1 MRRLIQEHIRLIV
14 VTVLTVAGVALSA
27 MAVNIGRP
35 HGVKSQSVNKQVVC
49 FTLSDG
55 RRIDSSN
62 IGSYTQKA
70 AAGDR
75 DALYIVGVQHHLGLD
90 VPVDKSVAA
99 QYYLQAATAGE
110 PHTCLELGYDY
121 DRSLDERIA
130 WMEKAADADIQQT
143 MTELAQIYRDQKRDN
158 ENALKWF
165 VRSADTF
172 GDQFSSYCA
181 GHIYQGKQDYEN
193 ALKYYRLTIENY
205 NADPTKGDKTMAA
218 GAYRNLGNMIKSGN
232 IKDYSPDDAFNYYRR
247 AHELDPDQYTSYSLG
262 YCYENGYGVEQDY
275 TEPSLCITPPN
286 CLNRAPA

>member
-99 QYYLQAATAGE
+99 QYYLQAATAGA
-110 PHTCLELGYDY
+110 PHACLELGYDY
-121 DRSLDERIA
+121 DRSLDER
-130 WMEKAADADIQQT
+130 
-143 MTELAQIYRDQKRDN
+143 
-158 ENALKWF
+158 
-165 VRSADTF
+165 
-172 GDQFSSYCA
+172 
-181 GHIYQGKQDYEN
+181 
-193 ALKYYRLTIENY
+193 
-205 NADPTKGDKTMAA
+205 KT
-218 GAYRNLGNMIKSGN
+218 
-232 IKDYSPDDAFNYYRR
+232 
-247 AHELDPDQYTSYSLG
+247 H
-262 YCYENGYGVEQDY
+262 
-275 TEPSLCITPPN
+275 
-286 CLNRAPA
+286 